1 MTSRAVEFTRRIAVG
16 LGGWSLPNLTVTPLR
31 RGSRTGG
38 NRRGESRQ
46 CTMRTSREGD
56 SPRCGGGLGRVSR
69 VMPEE
74 TLVYWSARASGVAF
88 FVATLLAGSW
98 TCGRVSTAVV
108 RGAWTIA
115 CVLLVAHEL
124 LAMGL
129 AFGWSQTLAWQNIA
143 AQTLAATG
151 VDSGGGLIVNYA
163 AGVLWSADVA
173 WWWLRPRSYFAA
185 GVDHG
190 CIMDISCS
198 DVLLRRGGVRGGCN
212 PYDCGADVCPR
223 GAVARILRY
232 EATCRVLCEHLN

>member
-31 RGSRTGG
+31 CGSRTGG

-173 WWWLRPRSYFAA
+173 WWWLRPRSYFARPA
-185 GVDHG
+185 WITVALWTFLAL
-190 CIMDISCS
+190 MFFF
-198 DVLLRRGGVRGGCN
+198 
-212 PYDCGADVCPR
+212 
-223 GAVARILRY
+223 GAVVFAAGTIRTIAALMF
-232 EATCRVLCEHLN
+232 VLAALWLAYCVMKRPVGCSVNT